1 MALVSNDDD
10 EGRLTEFLEAMG
22 PPSY

>member
-22 PPSY
+22 PPR